1 VGYRSIDTAQAY
13 RNEEAVGGAISKS
26 GAQEPTCSSR
36 PSLDLECR
44 PRKGRCIHRRVFGQA
59 PDGLPRPAPH
69 PSAVRRDYG
78 TYRAMEDAYRAG
90 KVRAIGVSN
99 FYPDRLIDLV
109 QFNEIVPAVIQ
120 VETHPFQQ
128 QAAAHEIMKK
138 YGVQHESWGP
148 FAEGRQ
154 DMFANATIRNIGDKY
169 AKSVAQVILRFL
181 IQRDVVVI
189 PRRPTKS
196 A

>member
-1 VGYRSIDTAQAY
+1 
-13 RNEEAVGGAISKS
+13 
-26 GAQEPTCSSR
+26 
-36 PSLDLECR
+36 
-44 PRKGRCIHRRVFGQA
+44 
-59 PDGLPRPAPH
+59 
-69 PSAVRRDYG
+69 
-78 TYRAMEDAYRAG
+78 MEDAYRAG